1 MNQFS
6 FIFIPVCV
14 TTERERSSMYHTAGK
29 QRSSRG
35 HHWMLLAA
43 DVQRRTVSVVNSVPS
58 AAYDSATIRY
68 MQLFK

>member
-1 MNQFS
+1 MKQFN

-14 TTERERSSMYHTAGK
+14 TTERERSLMYQTVRK

-43 DVQRRTVSVVNSVPS
+43 DVQRRTISVLHSVRS
-58 AAYDSATIRY
+58 AAYDAAMIRY